1 MKVVFD
7 HPAPGVARVI
17 FSDTG
22 RKLVFRC
29 DPESHNV
36 TAVDHTGHV
45 VFVVGR
51 HGSELGQFNTPL
63 DLAIVRPEFF
73 GEPFVPESV
82 DMVWLAVADYGN
94 RRIQV
99 LELNGA
105 VVGSVRTDDS
115 DDAIGAPCGLHW
127 RAPLLEVEGPDGART
142 QIHLSAA
149 MLWSSTQSAD
159 APRRVWPSVPA
170 LERA

>member
-1 MKVVFD
+1 MKVVCD

-17 FSDTG
+17 FNDTG

-29 DPESHNV
+29 DPELHNV
-36 TAVDHTGHV
+36 TAVDHTGRV

-51 HGSELGQFNTPL
+51 RGSELGQFDTPL
-63 DLAIVRPEFF
+63 DLVIVRPEFF
-73 GEPFVPESV
+73 GEPLVPESV

-105 VVGSVRTDDS
+105 VVGTVPTDDG
-115 DDAIGAPCGLHW
+115 DDAIGAPCGVRW
-127 RAPLLEVEGPDGART
+127 RAPLLEIEGADGAHT
-142 QIHLSAA
+142 QMHLSAA
-149 MLWSSTQSAD
+149 MLWSSTQSTD
-159 APRRVWPSVPA
+159 APRRAWPSVPV